1 MKKNVALVLSSGG
14 ARGLAHIGAIEELER
29 SGFNITSIAGCSM
42 GSLIGGMYAAGKL
55 SEVKKW
61 MLGLSKKQIF
71 SLVDFSF
78 SRNHLVK
85 GIKVMDALK
94 EIVPDVN
101 IEDLPIPYTAVAT
114 DWNSGREI
122 VFRSGSL
129 YEAIRSSI
137 SIPLFFDPVR
147 KDEMLLVDGA
157 LVNALPLNRVARSR
171 GDLLVGVN
179 VNTHNY
185 KEEMTPNYINMLLR
199 SIAIMVDQNTK
210 QQALISKPDIVVE
223 AQMQQY
229 GEFDYD
235 KAAQITLIGEQEM
248 HKALDEYQQAH
259 SSIFEAIKRILRKSY

>member
-14 ARGLAHIGAIEELER
+14 ARGLAHIGAIEELEHR
-29 SGFNITSIAGCSM
+29 GFNITSVAGCSM

-55 SEVKKW
+55 DEVKKW
-61 MLGLSKKQIF
+61 MLGLSKKQMF

-122 VFRSGSL
+122 VFHSGSL

-137 SIPLFFDPVR
+137 SIPLFFDPVK

-157 LVNALPLNRVARSR
+157 LVNALPLNRVERNR
-171 GDLLVGVN
+171 GDMLVGVN

-185 KEEMTPNYINMLLR
+185 KEETTPNYINMLLR

-235 KAAQITLIGEQEM
+235 KATQITLIGEQEM
-248 HKALDEYQQAH
+248 RKALDEYQQAH